1 MVEHGALFTCDRCGA
16 TQFVADRDIVRREEP
31 PANWSKVGVDKH
43 LCPTCTELYNK
54 MMNNFFAP
62 EVKRHINLED

>member
-1 MVEHGALFTCDRCGA
+1 MVKYGALYVCDRCGKEKFSEQDMRKLKYD
-16 TQFVADRDIVRREEP
+16 TEYEEHDGK
-31 PANWSKVGVDKH
+31 W

-62 EVKRHINLED
+62 EVKRTINLED